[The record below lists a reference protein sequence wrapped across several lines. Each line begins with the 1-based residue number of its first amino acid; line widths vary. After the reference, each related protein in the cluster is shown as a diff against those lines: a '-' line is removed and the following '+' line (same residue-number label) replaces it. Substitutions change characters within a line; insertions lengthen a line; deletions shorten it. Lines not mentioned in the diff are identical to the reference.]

1 MPHKARHNV
10 NRILIRP
17 EELQDDAS
25 VRLSD
30 QRATHIQTVLRTKPG
45 QTIRVGLLN
54 GPTGTAVIRETADT
68 SVQLHCC
75 FDEPAPPLPQ
85 IDLLLALPRPKVM
98 RRLWAPLAMLG
109 VRRII
114 LTNAA
119 KVERNY
125 FDTHW
130 LTPEVYTPR
139 LIEGLEQSGDT
150 RLPDVTIARR
160 FRPLIEDELDTLCP
174 PPTVK
179 LCAHP
184 AEDRTLPPIGNA
196 QQVLLAVGP
205 EGGWTE
211 FELSLLEENG
221 FHQMALGWRRL
232 RTDIACAAL
241 LSIIDAHRLPKE
253 KQD

>member
-1 MPHKARHNV
+1 M

-17 EELQDDAS
+17 EELRNNAS
-25 VRLSD
+25 VHLSD
-30 QRATHIQTVLRTKPG
+30 QRATHVLQVLRARPG
-45 QTIRVGLLN
+45 QQVRVGLLN
-54 GPTGTAVIRETADT
+54 GATGTAIIQKTSNT
-68 SVQLHCC
+68 SVQLECC
-75 FDEPAPPLPQ
+75 FNGPTPPLPR
-85 IDLLLALPRPKVM
+85 IDVLLALPRPKVM

-109 VRRII
+109 VHRII

-130 LTPEVYTPR
+130 LTPETYTPR
-139 LIEGLEQSGDT
+139 LIEGLAQSGDT
-150 RLPDVTIARR
+150 RVPEVTIARR
-160 FRPLIEDELDTLCP
+160 FKPLLEDALETLCP
-174 PPTVK
+174 SPTLK

-184 AEDRTLPPIGNA
+184 AEDRALPPINNT
-196 QQVLLAVGP
+196 QQVLLAIGP

-232 RTDIACAAL
+232 RTDIACTAL
-241 LSIIDAHRLPKE
+241 LSIIDAHRTTEEELNGHNE
-253 KQD
+253 